1 MRSAIINHSN
11 GKSDRQRLRRR
22 RRCRRCFQS
31 VYDAARYRSTGLA
44 VSLEVH
50 SLFQEISSIL
60 RGLTGFDRVLLSF
73 TEFNW
78 GLLDLTSFE
87 PVSSGVSLVWFH
99 FYWVFTGFDLVLPG
113 ITYVL
118 PGFNGSYSV
127 LPNFTLLSG
136 CFNLSQAIF

>member
-60 RGLTGFDRVLLSF
+60 LGFTGFYRVLLGF
-73 TEFNW
+73 T
-78 GLLDLTSFE
+78 G
-87 PVSSGVSLVWFH
+87 
-99 FYWVFTGFDLVLPG
+99 FYWVLLGF
-113 ITYVL
+113 
-118 PGFNGSYSV
+118 PGFYWV
-127 LPNFTLLSG
+127 LLSLTELYWVLLG
-136 CFNLSQAIF
+136 YTGL